1 MSESSQQELSP
12 VPPQTASRRAF
23 SAVRVIPL
31 AVGLLA
37 ALLLLPVMTLGY
49 LGASDNT
56 GRVLTA
62 NRDALLDGLEQKIH
76 DALDGTAAQMTI
88 VAQMIAD
95 GRIDSGDR
103 AGFSR
108 FMTGVAQGQTSI
120 VSTSWLEKTGPLRR
134 WLRDGR
140 GEETLDRGVIPVA
153 ADIWERAERERKP
166 FWRGP
171 AMSQLVGA
179 AVIPHVQP
187 VVRQGELVGVILTVL
202 TSESI
207 SRYLVRQD
215 EGVTPFILVG
225 KDKVLAHPNIRT
237 AHMISDRL
245 PGLDAVD
252 DAALAVMWRDPR
264 LPAGVVP
271 GRSDVHWTWLG
282 DGYQAQ
288 VYSYR
293 RIGDYG
299 GEPWLIGIHRSSN
312 DTFRERWIIL
322 GLFWGSGLLL
332 LLAVAFA
339 YFVSRRAIQPAG
351 EIAGAA
357 RALERLD
364 FDAVDRPGIAGSRVA
379 EVRDT
384 AHALSRAAAAL
395 KRFQTYVPRALVGQ
409 LMTMDDTASAAAD
422 REVSVLFMDLAGYS
436 AFSEG
441 RSARD
446 VAAYLNGIFAE
457 VGPLIEAAGGTI
469 DKYTGDGLMAVWGAP
484 VADADHAR
492 KAWGASLRILERMT
506 PAIAANLSLD
516 PASCR
521 MRIGLHTGRVL
532 AGNLGFEGRIDYT
545 IVGRTVNVAQRSQ
558 AALKE
563 RMGDAPVGL
572 AITEAFRKTIGLSK
586 DGLAPLPA
594 VTGGEPAY
602 RLLWLTPAATE
613 ALERKPALA

>member
-56 GRVLTA
+56 GRLLTA

-153 ADIWERAERERKP
+153 ADIWDRAERERKP